1 MAELCAIIESAVLA
15 RGAALM
21 GVVNVTPDSFFD
33 GGRYVS
39 GMEAAQRVDAVM
51 DAGATIVDVG
61 GESTRP
67 GAEPIAADEQIR
79 RIGPAIE
86 RAVARGAV
94 ASVDTTNA
102 GVADF
107 ALLRGARIVNDVS
120 CLADPALADVVARR
134 NAALIVMHSR
144 GPMSR
149 MPGFSQWPED
159 GYADVVAEVRAELE
173 AARARAVERGVRPEH
188 VFFDPGLGFAKS
200 ARHSFELLRRL
211 GELRTGKEILVVGPG
226 RKSFIASVDP
236 SSPEERLGG
245 TIAASLIAAERGAQ
259 VLRIHDVREVRQAL
273 AVAMAA
279 RLDRPERRT
288 PAGSPEE
295 RPEGTHEQREEVLR
309 AG

>member
-33 GGRYVS
+33 GGRYVTAL
-39 GMEAAQRVDAVM
+39 EAVRQVDAVL

-67 GAEPIAADEQIR
+67 GAEPVGADEQIS
-79 RIGPAIE
+79 RITAAVE

-102 GVADF
+102 EVADF
-107 ALLRGARIVNDVS
+107 ALGRGARIVNDVS
-120 CLADPALADVVARR
+120 CLSDTALADVVAARG
-134 NAALIVMHSR
+134 AALIVMHSR

-159 GYADVVAEVRAELE
+159 AYVDVVTEVRAELE
-173 AARARAVERGVRPEH
+173 AARARAVAQGVRPEH
-188 VFFDPGLGFAKS
+188 VFIDPGLGFAKS

-211 GELRTGKEILVVGPG
+211 GELRTPGSVLVVGPG

-236 SSPEERLGG
+236 SSPDERLGG
-245 TIAASLIAAERGAQ
+245 TIAASLIAVERGAQ
-259 VLRIHDVREVRQAL
+259 VLRIHDVRDVRQAL

-279 RLDRPERRT
+279 R
-288 PAGSPEE
+288 AGSPGG
-295 RPEGTHEQREEVLR
+295 RSPADTVADGIAPIAREEVLR